1 MQNDEM
7 SQTFKVLE
15 VQGSAWIHHEGKA
28 DPLSIGN
35 FTAAAGDILITEPM
49 SRLMIELP
57 SGTHLHLGGPQ
68 GDALAFDKAV
78 EDSPLSLDEVAAASS
93 FLNETPTLYT
103 SHVAG
108 HELNFAS
115 LMALHDSST
124 HQANH
129 NAMHLNDLEVRDII
143 SDFNPVTDRFMLPSS
158 ASIALGS
165 EDFVR
170 AVKPIPLET
179 IAIAFHKIDD
189 HGNLSFKDVR
199 GTDIALTEMSMLNSV
214 VDYLTHNFNG
224 KAGDTLMFKVAH
236 DSYIYH
242 FHPEAYAQQ
251 FSLTKFEG
259 LSFEGMS
266 HSHDGLFG
274 NYLHVDFS

>member
-57 SGTHLHLGGPQ
+57 SGTHLHLGGSR
-68 GDALAFDKAV
+68 GDALAFDQTV
-78 EDSPLSLDEVAAASS
+78 LDTPLSLDETVLSSS
-93 FLNETPTLYT
+93 FLNDLSDLPAA
-103 SHVAG
+103 HIAG

-115 LMALHDSST
+115 LMVLHDSSSHHT
-124 HQANH
+124 SHD
-129 NAMHLNDLEVRDII
+129 MTHLNDLEVRDII
-143 SDFNPVTDRFMLPSS
+143 SDFNPATDRFMLPNSG
-158 ASIALGS
+158 SIALGS

-189 HGNLSFKDVR
+189 HGNLSFKDAK
-199 GTDIALTEMSMLNSV
+199 GFDITLTETRMINSV
-214 VDYLTHNFNG
+214 IDYLAHNFNG
-224 KAGDTLMFKVAH
+224 KAGDTLMFKVAQ

-242 FHPEAYAQQ
+242 FHPEAYTQQ